1 VSATDSRLIRDP
13 FVGNVIPLKQ
23 LDPVALKIQA
33 LVPNPQGPNATQLIN
48 NYNNPFQTKTQ
59 SYIPSIKLDHSLSSI
74 IEGYPN
80 ANIINTNGS
89 YAFGRAETGQI
100 NDVFNRA
107 QHKYLSVYSRP
118 LVSNINFSYTVPGW
132 GTQ

>member
-1 VSATDSRLIRDP
+1 MWATDSRLIRDP

-59 SYIPSIKLDHSLSSI
+59 SYIPSIKLDHSLSSKI
-74 IEGYPN
+74 KLSGFWGWTHSATPGDS
-80 ANIINTNGS
+80 INTTSEGL
-89 YAFGRAETGQI
+89 ALADH
-100 NDVFNRA
+100 DVCSDCFRHR
-107 QHKYLSVYSRP
+107 QLSP
-118 LVSNINFSYTVPGW
+118 
-132 GTQ
+132 